1 MKKTIKVCDF
11 CHAHVPTRK
20 EGMEFVGA
28 LLAPDTGADLEL
40 TQSGGISAG
49 KQMLLRDSKDP
60 VTLCWPCFDRAY
72 GRNHPIPRGG
82 VT

>member
-1 MKKTIKVCDF
+1 VKKTIKVCDF
-11 CHAHVPTRK
+11 WRAHVPTRK
-20 EGMEFVGA
+20 EGMVFVGA

-49 KQMLLRDSKDP
+49 KQMFLRDSKDP

-72 GRNHPIPRGG
+72 GRSRPSIRGEG
-82 VT
+82 